1 MSAKEENDK
10 EKEKDGCGSSPNIT
24 ACPCSVCEGVSAWS
38 EFQSRPAGFQFLSQ
52 DVFEISPVVKHN
64 LPFLPFAEGALVE
77 IKAKASCSPS
87 PSSLPSSRDSD
98 SDMPVCCAVYQESNV
113 SRYIQQVQRDRPALL
128 LLQERK
134 GSRRAAN
141 KGLLGPDWNAD
152 VNRGCKLEQEVRYL
166 TLTRDG

>member
-1 MSAKEENDK
+1 M
-10 EKEKDGCGSSPNIT
+10 
-24 ACPCSVCEGVSAWS
+24 
-38 EFQSRPAGFQFLSQ
+38 
-52 DVFEISPVVKHN
+52 
-64 LPFLPFAEGALVE
+64 
-77 IKAKASCSPS
+77 
-87 PSSLPSSRDSD
+87 
-98 SDMPVCCAVYQESNV
+98 

-141 KGLLGPDWNAD
+141 KGLLGPDLDAD